1 VHELLQAPWEAQV
14 ALIAMFAALGVS
26 VYTDLRQRLVY
37 DVVWI
42 AGLAVILGMFGWLGS
57 WPLLLAC
64 LSGMVICAGPMLLA
78 NLIRF
83 RGRRAMARGDFNLML
98 LPGAVSGAAAGWTF
112 SLMVLLYVS
121 IAGGVQAILW
131 LAVAKLR
138 GHPRPEYIPYCAAIA
153 AGTLGA
159 FLFGGGF
166 L

>member
-1 VHELLQAPWEAQV
+1 MAELLSAPWQAQV
-14 ALIAMFAALGVS
+14 ALAAMFLALGIS

-42 AGLAVILGMFGWLGS
+42 AGLAVCLAMFFWLGS

-64 LSGMVICAGPMLLA
+64 GSGMVICAGPMLLG

-83 RGRRAMARGDFNLML
+83 RGKRAMARGDFNLML
-98 LPGAVSGAAAGWTF
+98 LPGAVSGAAAGWQLSIT
-112 SLMVLLYVS
+112 VLLYVS
-121 IAGGVQAILW
+121 IAGGVQAIVW
-131 LAVAKLR
+131 LAAAKFR
-138 GHPRPEYIPYCAAIA
+138 GHPRPEYIPYCVAIA

>member
-1 VHELLQAPWEAQV
+1 VQELLQAPWQAQV
-14 ALIAMFAALGVS
+14 ALLAMFAALGVS
-26 VYTDLRQRLVY
+26 VWTDLRWRLVY

-42 AGLAVILGMFGWLGS
+42 AGLAVILGMFLWLGS
-57 WPLLLAC
+57 WPMLILCAT
-64 LSGMVICAGPMLLA
+64 GMVICAGPMLLG

-83 RGRRAMARGDFNLML
+83 RGKRAMARGDFNLML

-112 SLMVLLYVS
+112 SLEVLLYVS
-121 IAGGVQAILW
+121 IAGGVQAVLW
-131 LAVAKLR
+131 VVAAKLR

-159 FLFGGGF
+159 FLFSGRF